1 MTSSITR
8 PRLPDRRRAK
18 KEAGAVDARSDDPP
32 RRTDIRLRRLNARSR
47 RWSRVAMM
55 KINHLFVPPT
65 ARSAQRG
72 VPRCA
77 TSAAWF
83 LGLPFHFR
91 DACRRHGLEA
101 GASIRQS
108 RQTELC
114 RSPELRFVRR

>member
-1 MTSSITR
+1 MDEVRVIVA
-8 PRLPDRRRAK
+8 RA
-18 KEAGAVDARSDDPP
+18 A
-32 RRTDIRLRRLNARSR
+32 IRICH
-47 RWSRVAMM
+47 WSRVAMM
-55 KINHLFVPPT
+55 KISHLLVPPT

-72 VPRCA
+72 VPRRA

-91 DACRRHGLEA
+91 DACRRHGLEE

-114 RSPELRFVRR
+114 RSPELRIVRR